1 MSESLLTPRSRLVMY
16 CIFALHPLSICRLL
30 VRSPGLSYWIEFN
43 IHDYFFVFQPIR
55 RSENDQWAT
64 DGTQGQFITVVP
76 QRSHIRPCLFQW
88 LQQTQGNM
96 NWNHNSKL
104 FNDYFCLTLLSTF
117 LFVIGASTEAKM
129 SALCIISRY
138 TVTTNFCLQRLFCFT
153 VSFRQGYGSN
163 ALRTLN

>member
-16 CIFALHPLSICRLL
+16 CIFALHRLSIWRLL

-64 DGTQGQFITVVP
+64 DGTPGQFITVVP

-104 FNDYFCLTLLSTF
+104 FNDYFLFNSLVYFPVRNLCIYWSDNERFMYYLKIYSYYQFLFATSLLLYCKFSSRLCLTH
-117 LFVIGASTEAKM
+117 
-129 SALCIISRY
+129 
-138 TVTTNFCLQRLFCFT
+138 
-153 VSFRQGYGSN
+153 
-163 ALRTLN
+163 